1 MEQPRDTN
9 RRMDKNIS
17 RRSFGKRAVVG
28 IAGLAAAPMFLP
40 QAAKGANDTIGIG
53 IIGAGVRAPQLVG
66 DISRGGRIVAVCDV
80 DLGRAR
86 NLAERVNADDV
97 YQDYRKLLE
106 RRDIDAVVIAT
117 PAHWHALQC
126 IHAAQAGKD
135 IYCEK
140 PLAHSIVEGRRMVEA
155 VRKYDRVCQVGVQ
168 GRMHHSTF
176 IGVHNVHAG
185 SLGKITRVHG
195 RNHSSPMVPRFPAE
209 DIPEDFR
216 WDLWTG
222 PAEKLPYNRAIRINR
237 GNPSWVSLK
246 PYSGSSLTDWG
257 SHGLDLAQWGLDL
270 DDGGPEE
277 VWVEGEPYE
286 EMYSTPEDPGQ
297 RQGGPNQPIIKMKY
311 PGDIEL
317 DLSGGGGVRA
327 HEVQFVGE
335 NGTINISID
344 GFSANPSELIVR
356 PTDDEDEQ
364 VYRGFGYARSHGI
377 VEDWFNCIKDRSR
390 PAADIEAGQR
400 TTTVCH
406 LGNIA
411 RWVSGVTGETG
422 KRLKWDAE
430 NERFTNSP
438 EANQF
443 LLSRYYNGYELPDKV

>member
-1 MEQPRDTN
+1 MKQN
-9 RRMDKNIS
+9 RNTQSGTDKRIS
-17 RRSFGKRAVVG
+17 RRSFSKRAIAGVAG
-28 IAGLAAAPMFLP
+28 IAGAPMFLP

-53 IIGAGVRAPQLVG
+53 IIGAGVRAPQLTG
-66 DISRGGRIVAVCDV
+66 GMSRGGKILAVCDV

-86 NLAERVNADDV
+86 ALAERVDVEDV

-106 RRDIDAVVIAT
+106 RKDIDAVAIVT
-117 PAHWHALQC
+117 PLHWHALQC

-135 IYCEK
+135 IFCEK

-168 GRMHHSTF
+168 GRMHHAAL
-176 IGVHNVHAG
+176 IGVHNVRIG
-185 SLGKITRVHG
+185 SLGKIKGLRGH
-195 RNHSSPMVPRFPAE
+195 NYHSPMVPRFPGE
-209 DIPEDFR
+209 DIPEDFS

-222 PAEKLPYNRAIRINR
+222 PAEKLPYNRAIRMNR
-237 GNPSWVSLK
+237 GQPSWVSLK

-257 SHGLDLAQWGLDL
+257 SHGLDIAQWGLDL
-270 DDGGPEE
+270 DEGGPEE

-286 EMYSTPEDPGQ
+286 EMLSTPDNPGQ

-311 PGDIEL
+311 PGDIVM
-317 DLSGGGGVRA
+317 DLSGGFRWQ
-327 HEVQFVGE
+327 EVQFIGE
-335 NGTINISID
+335 NGTLNITRS

-356 PTDDEDEQ
+356 PNDEEDEEK
-364 VYRGFGYARSHGI
+364 VHRGFGYARGNGI
-377 VEDWFNCIKDRSR
+377 VQDWFNCIKDRSR

-400 TTTVCH
+400 TATVCH

-438 EANQF
+438 EANKF
-443 LLSRYYNGYELPDKV
+443 LLSRYYNGYELPEKV